1 MLLHQKSESFFVQ
14 PPQANACKPF
24 SEAKTHVNLF
34 HLFIAMNQWPVSP
47 ANVSRR
53 LCLSHSLA
61 FTHAQVKLGGAVD
74 NATSHLPC
82 HKLKNSATAFR
93 LTGPFLT
100 HTHSLSLSLS
110 LSLCALRAHEPSI
123 SQAPIGSIV
132 TPLKNGEPRKTGSP
146 YNRGVGSRARA
157 QPSRFGEALS
167 RLTKTGA
174 RYLSPPPPKKT
185 FKSNWPA
192 RGSRESDSSL
202 VTTQVFEIFPANS
215 ERSERITTEGDS

>member
-132 TPLKNGEPRKTGSP
+132 IPLKNGEPGASAGNWRWIVNSVDRIRSTKSEMKRGCEARKRACHDGTDNEGL
-146 YNRGVGSRARA
+146 RGKHRTARAR
-157 QPSRFGEALS
+157 
-167 RLTKTGA
+167 LTDQLPW
-174 RYLSPPPPKKT
+174 R
-185 FKSNWPA
+185 KSFD
-192 RGSRESDSSL
+192 G
-202 VTTQVFEIFPANS
+202 
-215 ERSERITTEGDS
+215 